1 MSRSTVRHHPL
12 VAEDSPLPGPSPA
25 ESPLGGSPLRGMSPD
40 RLLNDLD
47 MRSFRAPDDPSL
59 NLLEVPSTNWTRSPR
74 ESGSS
79 SLASST
85 CDLNAPIYDPDRNSK
100 MPEKSGEGDK
110 FQGLNARLAFAIA
123 AAAFG
128 SAFQHGYNLGV
139 MNAPLGLIEDWLNE
153 TSSTDSGLN
162 DTMSNNTR
170 TYMDKSET
178 TMIVSII
185 VSIYCVGGMI
195 GGSLTGFFANRFGRK
210 GGLLVNNIF
219 AIIAAIFFGFCK
231 LANSYV
237 MIIIARFFIGVNNGL
252 NAGLAP
258 MYLSEIAPVNLR
270 GAIGTVYQLVV
281 TISILFSQIL
291 GLESI
296 LGTVDLWPILLALT
310 ALPAVFQLVTLPI
323 CPESPKYLL
332 INKDEAI
339 SAQRALTWLRDTSNV
354 QEEMGEMRNE
364 AEAAKLVPHV
374 SLREITTNPTLRIP
388 LVISMMMMI
397 AQQLSGI
404 NAVIFF
410 STKIYLAAGLSDE
423 AALNAT
429 IAMGTMNVLMT
440 ICSLVMVE
448 KFGRKTLMLAG
459 LFGMLVDVLLLFI
472 CLLLKDYAS
481 WISFLSI
488 FLVIFFVVM
497 FAVGPG
503 SIPWFLVT
511 ELFAQNARPVAS
523 SIAVAVNWTAA
534 FIVGLGFLPIQ
545 EVIGPYVFL
554 IFVILLSL
562 FILFTWKKVPE
573 TKGRS
578 IDEITAMFKQ
588 SAYGGNSV

>member
-1 MSRSTVRHHPL
+1 MSRFGEGAL
-12 VAEDSPLPGPSPA
+12 VPSRQVVPPRPTALSGREETPASETEQLATARDISDTISSRIHNTEVVILLESGDPRQAAAMAKASRAFSPL
-25 ESPLGGSPLRGMSPD
+25 E
-40 RLLNDLD
+40 
-47 MRSFRAPDDPSL
+47 
-59 NLLEVPSTNWTRSPR
+59 R
-74 ESGSS
+74 E
-79 SLASST
+79 
-85 CDLNAPIYDPDRNSK
+85 R
-100 MPEKSGEGDK
+100 
-110 FQGLNARLAFAIA
+110 R
-123 AAAFG
+123 
-128 SAFQHGYNLGV
+128 
-139 MNAPLGLIEDWLNE
+139 E
-153 TSSTDSGLN
+153 TSSDIQAVQGVSAMKASPLEICMASLALTLDGGAFC
-162 DTMSNNTR
+162 
-170 TYMDKSET
+170 KS
-178 TMIVSII
+178 ISR
-185 VSIYCVGGMI
+185 
-195 GGSLTGFFANRFGRK
+195 RFGRK
-210 GGLLVNNIF
+210 GGLLMNNIF

-281 TISILFSQIL
+281 TISILFSQIM

-296 LGTVDLWPILLALT
+296 LGTADLWPILLALT

-332 INKDEAI
+332 INKEEAI

-423 AALNAT
+423 ASLNAT

-472 CLLLKDYAS
+472 CLLLKDLAS

-545 EVIGPYVFL
+545 EIIGPYVFL

>member
-1 MSRSTVRHHPL
+1 MVIISI
-12 VAEDSPLPGPSPA
+12 G
-25 ESPLGGSPLRGMSPD
+25 
-40 RLLNDLD
+40 
-47 MRSFRAPDDPSL
+47 
-59 NLLEVPSTNWTRSPR
+59 
-74 ESGSS
+74 
-79 SLASST
+79 
-85 CDLNAPIYDPDRNSK
+85 
-100 MPEKSGEGDK
+100 
-110 FQGLNARLAFAIA
+110 GLNARLAFAIA

-339 SAQRALTWLRDTSNV
+339 SAQRGEFLQRARGNGRD
-354 QEEMGEMRNE
+354 EERGRGGQAGAPRVPARNHDQPDS
-364 AEAAKLVPHV
+364 AHPSGDLHDDDDRPA
-374 SLREITTNPTLRIP
+374 
-388 LVISMMMMI
+388 
-397 AQQLSGI
+397 LSGI